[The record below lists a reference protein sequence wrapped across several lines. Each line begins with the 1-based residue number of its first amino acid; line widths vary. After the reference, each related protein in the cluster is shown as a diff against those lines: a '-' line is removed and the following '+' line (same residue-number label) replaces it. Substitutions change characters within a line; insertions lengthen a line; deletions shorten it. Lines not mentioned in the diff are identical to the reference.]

1 VSEMSLLHR
10 LRRMAPRLALIGVCL
25 LLPLYVTA
33 SWLQLGLFAMA
44 ATVAAVGLVL
54 LTGAAGQIS
63 LGHAFFLAV
72 GSYSYAFFSGT
83 GEEVQAL
90 GLPPLAGAVLAVAL
104 TGFCGLLISPMAG
117 RLKGIYLGIATL
129 GLVFLGQHL
138 LLNLEHLT
146 GGFAGVSIP
155 VFSVAGLEF
164 SDRSG
169 MVVLGTPLGAEEML
183 WYLFVAVTWIAM
195 LLARNIMRG
204 RSGRAFRFMRDSE
217 IGAAAMG
224 VNIRRTKSAAF
235 VVSSMYAGLGGVLT
249 GLAFQRVVP
258 DYFSL
263 LLSIDFLAM
272 VILGGLVSVT
282 GAAIGATFV
291 VVLPLLLETYGAAL
305 PLIAAPGQ
313 SGGLDASVT
322 AQLVYGSLVVIVM
335 IVQPKGLAGAWQAV
349 VDRSRRHRHAPEPA
363 SPTRPQSADRTEL
376 LV

>member
-1 VSEMSLLHR
+1 MSEMSLLHR
-10 LRRMAPRLALIGVCL
+10 LRRAVPRFALMGACL

-72 GSYSYAFFSGT
+72 GTYSYAYFSGT
-83 GEEVQAL
+83 GGEVEAL
-90 GLPPLAGAVLAVAL
+90 GLPPLVGAILAVVLA
-104 TGFCGLLISPMAG
+104 GFCGLLISPMAS

-146 GGFAGVSIP
+146 GGFDGVSIP

-164 SDRSG
+164 SDQSG
-169 MVVLGTPLGAEEML
+169 MVILGTPLGAEEML

-204 RSGRAFRFMRDSE
+204 RPGRAFRFMRDTE

-258 DYFSL
+258 DYYSL

-291 VVLPLLLETYGAAL
+291 VVLPLLLENYGGAL
-305 PLIAAPGQ
+305 PLVAAPGQ

-322 AQLVYGSLVVIVM
+322 AQLIYGSLVVVVM
-335 IVQPKGLAGAWQAV
+335 IVQPKGLAGAWQAA
-349 VDRSRRHRHAPEPA
+349 VDRSRRHRHPPEPP
-363 SPTRPQSADRTEL
+363 SPTRPQPADRTEL